1 VLPTIQER
9 ASSAYHLSAY
19 FLAKTTSEAPTR
31 LTLPLIYMTI
41 SFWLAGISNRFSVF
55 LLSTMI
61 SLLSVLAGEAFGLL
75 IGASIDRMDRAMTS
89 LTVVALSMML
99 LGGFYVENVPV
110 FVSWLKFLSPFKYAF
125 DASRQIIF
133 DRNIPCDGS
142 GQLQDLCIDATT
154 ESVSRE
160 ELLDFLGV
168 QGSIGFNVVVLLVL
182 GFVPRY
188 FAFLALKL
196 RKRGERG

>member
-1 VLPTIQER
+1 
-9 ASSAYHLSAY
+9 
-19 FLAKTTSEAPTR
+19 
-31 LTLPLIYMTI
+31 
-41 SFWLAGISNRFSVF
+41 
-55 LLSTMI
+55 MI

-89 LTVVALSMML
+89 MTVIALTMML

-188 FAFLALKL
+188 FAFLALKF